1 MKESERIIQELEDK
15 NRELS
20 ENESSLNKKVQGI
33 WEELKFTRRIDYN
46 VEWRDKPNKDGKS
59 RKNEPNIWLDWKI
72 CKISERII
80 YSYLK
85 DNLERE
91 YNQLK
96 NDFDVIF
103 DQNNNLQANIKDL
116 EEYIESVHKR
126 VEEADKE
133 MQELLQ
139 RGDAQELKELL
150 DEKEHLLKEVN
161 SQLDKALHKI
171 KNGEKDMKE
180 LMNRNIRQEEA
191 ILRYQEVWTKSSW
204 FSHDYRRLNYHRILS
219 RIWSESFVVWFL
231 KIKGI
236 SNLKLISINL
246 SNLVLKRW
254 SINRELE

>member
-1 MKESERIIQELEDK
+1 M
-15 NRELS
+15 
-20 ENESSLNKKVQGI
+20 
-33 WEELKFTRRIDYN
+33 
-46 VEWRDKPNKDGKS
+46 
-59 RKNEPNIWLDWKI
+59 
-72 CKISERII
+72 
-80 YSYLK
+80 
-85 DNLERE
+85 ERE

-191 ILRYQEVWTKSSW
+191 ILRYQEV
-204 FSHDYRRLNYHRILS
+204 
-219 RIWSESFVVWFL
+219 
-231 KIKGI
+231 
-236 SNLKLISINL
+236 
-246 SNLVLKRW
+246 
-254 SINRELE
+254 